1 MHRGGN
7 QTALSEKSMKRIG
20 AVIDTLDDILAS
32 IESEEEQESANVG
45 KFLQWCKDNSRSM
58 AKALDQAKRDLEE
71 ASTADKELTASV
83 EGLEHT
89 LGELTAETEETQDM
103 VDQSQTR
110 RDEENAKYTEDM
122 QMNSQSLNQIAQA
135 IGIVGKVHGEGG
147 LLQRDLEQGGHR
159 QELQLYRPG
168 ESRLVLGV
176 MKGLQAR
183 LEKTRDEMKA
193 SEAQKE
199 EMHQKLMS
207 TKKAQ
212 LAALSQESTEKK
224 QMKREVQLELVEVK
238 AHAKGATKTIKSTTA
253 LLEQTTS
260 ECSSKNQSWTVR
272 SADREREKA
281 TIHQAIDVLVSLQS
295 SEATLMEAKGEE
307 DPEDDSSED
316 DPDTS
321 VANSFLQRGQRRQG
335 SSELRGYAAESMRQA
350 SARGHKQLSGAMAG
364 RALQML
370 ARAQGGGE
378 DNMDASKKVVN
389 DLIAV
394 LEQQAIDEAE
404 TKKYCEAELT
414 HKYGAR
420 TEVEDTLKSLE
431 AAIDYKTTE
440 VESFENKVKATE
452 EAVHQMKDNLEVAQG
467 VRKSEHKAY
476 EASARDRALAVKVL
490 KQAKEV
496 LRQFY
501 ETQDATALNT
511 TAASLLAQAQ
521 AAPNLTE
528 RPETFTHS
536 SRKDV
541 ASQGVLDLMDMI
553 AEGIHKEQDA
563 ADSAER
569 EAAGTFAALAQE
581 TQENED
587 HMWQEITE
595 WVKLKAKLAVRLNI
609 DKETWT
615 QRRENHEAIQGQIS
629 TLHEHCDDLLSKFDQ
644 RVKARDF
651 ELSQLKDVLDIL
663 AGSSIAP
670 RTGLAQQQSTL
681 MSKRELALLSG
692 LTSEAA

>member
-1 MHRGGN
+1 
-7 QTALSEKSMKRIG
+7 MKRIG

-32 IESEEEQESANVG
+32 IESEETEESANVG
-45 KFLQWCKDNSRSM
+45 KFLQWCKDSSRTM

-71 ASTADKELTASV
+71 ASTVDQELTASV

-89 LGELTAETEETQDM
+89 LGELTAATQETQDM

-135 IGIVGKVHGEGG
+135 IGIIGKVHGEGG
-147 LLQRDLEQGGHR
+147 LLQRDLEQGGSRR

-183 LEKTRDEMKA
+183 LEKTRDEMQA
-193 SEAQKE
+193 SETQKE
-199 EMHQKLMS
+199 EMHQHLMS

-212 LAALSQESTEKK
+212 LAGLQQESTEKK

-238 AHAKGATKTIKSTTA
+238 AHAKGATKTIKSTTV
-253 LLEQTTS
+253 LLEQTSS
-260 ECSSKNQSWTVR
+260 ECSSKNRSWTAR
-272 SADREREKA
+272 SADREKEKA

-295 SEATLMEAKGEE
+295 AEATLIEAKGEE
-307 DPEDDSSED
+307 EQGDDGSED
-316 DPDTS
+316 DLEAS
-321 VANSFLQRGQRRQG
+321 VASSFLQRGQRRQG
-335 SSELRGYAAESMRQA
+335 SGELRGFAAETARQA
-350 SARGHKQLSGAMAG
+350 GVRRHQQLAGGQAG
-364 RALQML
+364 RALRML

-378 DNMDASKKVVN
+378 DSMDASKKVVN

-394 LEQQAIDEAE
+394 LEQQATEEADK
-404 TKKYCEAELT
+404 KKYCEAMLAQ
-414 HKYGAR
+414 KSGAE

-431 AAIDYKTTE
+431 AAIDYKATE
-440 VESFENKVKATE
+440 VESFENKIKSTE
-452 EAVHQMKDNLEVAQG
+452 EAVKKMKENFEVAQG
-467 VRKSEHKAY
+467 VRKSELKAY
-476 EASARDRALAVKVL
+476 EASTRDRTLAVKVL

-501 ETQDATALNT
+501 ETQDATAPNS
-511 TAASLLAQAQ
+511 TAPSSTASLVAQ

-553 AEGIHKEQDA
+553 AEGIHKEQEAVDA
-563 ADSAER
+563 TER
-569 EAAGTFAALAQE
+569 EAASSFAVMAKE

-595 WVKLKAKLAVRLNI
+595 WVKLKAKLSVRVNI
-609 DKETWT
+609 DKETKT
-615 QRRENHEAIQGQIS
+615 QRTENFESIQGQIS
-629 TLHEHCDDLLSKFDQ
+629 TLHEECDDLLSKFDQ

-663 AGSSIAP
+663 AGSSVAP
-670 RTGLAQQQSTL
+670 RTGLAQQQTTL

-692 LTSEAA
+692 LTNEAA